1 MEFLRMFLRSVT
13 LLPGVVQDVEAMY
26 GAGTGAKKRAAAI
39 ELVGSAIKIGD
50 AVEGKQIVDAD
61 QFMAALGVIVDG
73 VVACL
78 NASVWAKKLNA

>member
-13 LLPGVVQDVEAMY
+13 LLPGVVQDVESIY
-26 GAGTGAKKRAAAI
+26 GAGTGAKKREAAI
-39 ELVGSAIKIGD
+39 KLVGAAIKIGD

-61 QFMAALGVIVDG
+61 SFMTALGVIVDG